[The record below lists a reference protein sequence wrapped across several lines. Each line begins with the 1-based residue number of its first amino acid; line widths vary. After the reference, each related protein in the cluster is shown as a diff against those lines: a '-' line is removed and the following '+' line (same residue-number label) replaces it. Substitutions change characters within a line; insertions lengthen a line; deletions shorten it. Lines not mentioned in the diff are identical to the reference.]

1 MDISALT
8 TDTIIQ
14 YVRIV
19 VDILIVW
26 ILINYIIKVARAS
39 QKTVQLFQGVIFVL
53 VIQAVAKFFGLT
65 TVAYITDNIVSW
77 GVLAVIVI
85 FQPEIRSIL
94 ERLGKSNALARISVL
109 SRNEKERLVD
119 ELVTA
124 TATLSA
130 SKTGA
135 LITLE
140 QSTFLN
146 EYINTGVQIN
156 SVVSAELLCSI
167 FQTTTPLHDG
177 AVIIQG
183 DRLACAS
190 AYFPPTNMDLP
201 SRYGARHR
209 AAIGISE
216 ITDAVTIVVSEES
229 GRVAVTSGGKILQMN
244 EHKLRSFLEKII
256 LSKETVAQTSST
268 VTGSKSVSV
277 DTLLPQDGNSDDE
290 LEFRVADSPT
300 SQYEKQLK
308 TFQSTDFKAMV
319 EEADK
324 KYQPQNK
331 PVTVPSTN
339 ALEQTT
345 GHPVVKKVVKEIV
358 DERTQELKAL
368 KAEKER
374 PEIKIRTVAVPRDTI
389 VEPRAKQEIDADAV
403 IETIKT
409 QKVIDGGNSAD
420 ESKAQNEEGGAVN
433 G

>member
-1 MDISALT
+1 MDISALS

-19 VDILIVW
+19 IDILLVW
-26 ILINYIIKVARAS
+26 ILINYIIKVARTN
-39 QKTVQLFQGVIFVL
+39 QKTIQLFHGVFFIL
-53 VIQAVAKFFGLT
+53 VIQALAKFFGLT

-77 GVLAVIVI
+77 GVLAIIVI

-109 SRNEKERLVD
+109 SKNEKERLVD

-146 EYINTGVQIN
+146 EYIATGVQVN

-216 ITDAVTIVVSEES
+216 VTDAVTIVVSEES
-229 GRVAVTSGGKILQMN
+229 GRVAVTTGGKILQMN
-244 EHKLRSFLEKII
+244 EHKLRAFLEKII
-256 LSKETVAQTSST
+256 LSKETVHEKSST
-268 VTGSKSVSV
+268 VTASKSVSV
-277 DTLLPQDGNSDDE
+277 DTLLPSDGSSDEE
-290 LEFRVADSPT
+290 LEFRVADAPVSE
-300 SQYEKQLK
+300 YEKQLK
-308 TFQSTDFKAMV
+308 TFQSADFKSMV
-319 EEADK
+319 EEAETN
-324 KYQPQNK
+324 YQKQNK
-331 PVTVPSTN
+331 QNVPAVSK
-339 ALEQTT
+339 AFEQTSSN
-345 GHPVVKKVVKEIV
+345 PVVKKVVKEIV
-358 DERTQELKAL
+358 DERTMELKAL
-368 KAEKER
+368 KAESEK
-374 PEIKIRTVAVPRDTI
+374 PEIKIRTVSVPRDTI
-389 VEPRAKQEIDADAV
+389 VDPRPKQEIDADAV
-403 IETIKT
+403 IGTIKT
-409 QKVIDGGNSAD
+409 QKVIDGASTPEEN
-420 ESKAQNEEGGAVN
+420 KPQNDEGGSVN

>member
-77 GVLAVIVI
+77 GVLAIIVI

-290 LEFRVADSPT
+290 LEFRVADSPA
-300 SQYEKQLK
+300 SPYEKQLK
-308 TFQSTDFKAMV
+308 TFQSADFKAMV

-324 KYQPQNK
+324 KYQSQNK
-331 PVTVPSTN
+331 HVTVPSTN

-409 QKVIDGGNSAD
+409 QKVIDGGNSVD
-420 ESKAQNEEGGAVN
+420 ESKTPNEEGGAVN